1 MSNQNWAARRRP
13 IGCSSAIGLN
23 HHLGKL
29 TMAAMRIGAG
39 FALAGALC
47 GLILGRP
54 AIAAQDGDAG
64 QAEWRQSYEEATNL
78 AVPRA
83 TVPMLSPDSAAATET
98 AIARYQEIAARGG
111 WGTLPAN
118 LRFKLGSRGKG
129 VTDLRQRLLA
139 TGDLDMAD
147 TTSDTYDSFT
157 EAAVRRFQIRHG
169 LGATGRVGQQ
179 TVAAMN
185 VPVET
190 RVQQLEVNLV
200 RLRSFSGFLGQRY
213 VVTNIPAATVE
224 TVENG
229 VVVTRHAAGVGK
241 IDRQSPIMTTK
252 AIDINF
258 NPFWTVPVSIIKKD
272 LIPRMRKDMNYLA
285 DEKIRIFNA
294 QGSEVEASQ
303 VNWNSEDATHFTFRQ
318 DPGADVNSLGTVRI
332 NIANPYGVYM
342 HDTPEKG
349 IFGDDY
355 RYVSSG
361 CVRVQNV
368 RDYVT
373 WLLKDTPGWSRDQID
388 QAIASG
394 QRIDVKLREAVP
406 VYWVYL
412 TAWAT
417 PDGIVNFRDD
427 IYQKDGIQGVPVA
440 TADSE

>member
-1 MSNQNWAARRRP
+1 M
-13 IGCSSAIGLN
+13 
-23 HHLGKL
+23 
-29 TMAAMRIGAG
+29 AMRVTANL
-39 FALAGALC
+39 AVAGACL
-47 GLILGRP
+47 GLALGVP
-54 AIAAQDGDAG
+54 VVAKAQVFAAQADTGG
-64 QAEWRQSYEEATNL
+64 QAEWRQGYEEATNL
-78 AVPRA
+78 AVPRSL
-83 TVPMLSPDSAAATET
+83 VPMLSSDSASATEA
-98 AIARYQEIAARGG
+98 AIARYQQIAASGG
-111 WGTLPAN
+111 WGTLPAG
-118 LRFKLGSRGKG
+118 LRLKLGSRGKG
-129 VTDLRQRLLA
+129 VIAIRQRLLA
-139 TGDLDMAD
+139 SGDLDQAD
-147 TTSDTYDSFT
+147 NVSDTYDSFT
-157 EAAVRRFQIRHG
+157 EAGVRRFQTRHG
-169 LGATGRVGQQ
+169 LGVTGVVGEQ

-190 RVQQLEVNLV
+190 RIQQLEINLV

-213 VVTNIPAATVE
+213 VVTNIPAAQIE

-229 VVVTRHAAGVGK
+229 QVVTRHAAGVGK
-241 IDRQSPIMTTK
+241 IDRQSPIMTTR
-252 AIDINF
+252 AVDINF

-285 DEKIRIFNA
+285 EEKIRIYNKD
-294 QGSEVEASQ
+294 GVEVQASD

-355 RYVSSG
+355 RFVSSG

-373 WLLKDTPGWSRDQID
+373 WLLRDTPGWTRDKID
-388 QAIASG
+388 EAIASG
-394 QRIDVKLREAVP
+394 QRIDVKLIQPVP

-412 TAWAT
+412 TSWAT

-427 IYQKDGIQGVPVA
+427 IYQKDGIQGVPIA
-440 TADSE
+440 SADTE

>member
-1 MSNQNWAARRRP
+1 MVMRKTEYATLMGVLLGLGVASAA
-13 IGCSSAIGLN
+13 
-23 HHLGKL
+23 
-29 TMAAMRIGAG
+29 MAAQVD
-39 FALAGALC
+39 AGA
-47 GLILGRP
+47 
-54 AIAAQDGDAG
+54 
-64 QAEWRQSYEEATNL
+64 QAEWRQSYEEASNI
-78 AVPRA
+78 AVPRS
-83 TVPMLSPDSAAATET
+83 TVPMLSTDSVNATEL
-98 AIARYQEIAARGG
+98 AVSRYREIAGRGG

-118 LRFKLGSRGKG
+118 LRLKLGSRGKG
-129 VTDLRQRLLA
+129 VTALRQRLIA
-139 TGDLDMAD
+139 SGDLSLEDNI
-147 TTSDTYDSFT
+147 SDTYDSFT
-157 EAAVRRFQIRHG
+157 EAAVRRFQTRHG
-169 LGATGRVGQQ
+169 LGVTGAVGEQ

-190 RVQQLEVNLV
+190 RIQQLEINLV

-213 VVTNIPAATVE
+213 VVTNIPAAQIE

-229 VVVTRHAAGVGK
+229 QVVTRHAAGVGK
-241 IDRQSPIMTTK
+241 IDRQSPIMTTR

-285 DEKIRIFNA
+285 EEKIRIYDKDG
-294 QGSEVEASQ
+294 QEVQASQ

-332 NIANPYGVYM
+332 NINNPYGVYM

-355 RYVSSG
+355 RFVSSG

-373 WLLKDTPGWSRDQID
+373 WLLRDTPGWTRDKID
-388 QAIASG
+388 EAIASG
-394 QRIDVKLREAVP
+394 QRIDVKLNQPVP

-427 IYQKDGIQGVPVA
+427 IYQKDGVQGVPIA
-440 TADSE
+440 SADTQ

>member
-1 MSNQNWAARRRP
+1 MRVRA
-13 IGCSSAIGLN
+13 GL
-23 HHLGKL
+23 G
-29 TMAAMRIGAG
+29 
-39 FALAGALC
+39 LAGAFF
-47 GLILGRP
+47 GLAFGQIAL
-54 AIAAQDGDAG
+54 AAQDGDAG

-83 TVPMLSPDSAAATET
+83 TVPMLSPDSAQATEA
-98 AIARYQEIAARGG
+98 AIARYQQIAASGG

-118 LRFKLGSRGKG
+118 LRLKLGSRGKG
-129 VTDLRQRLLA
+129 VIALRQRLLA
-139 TGDLDMAD
+139 AGDLDMAD
-147 TTSDTYDSFT
+147 NTSDIFDSFT

-169 LGATGRVGQQ
+169 LGATGSVGQQ

-294 QGSEVEASQ
+294 QGAEVEASQ
-303 VNWNSEDATHFTFRQ
+303 VNWNSEEAMHFTFRQ

-373 WLLKDTPGWSRDQID
+373 WLLKDTPGWTRDQID
-388 QAIASG
+388 QAIVSG
-394 QRIDVKLREAVP
+394 QRIDVKLKEPVP

-417 PDGIVNFRDD
+417 PDGIINFRDD

-440 TADSE
+440 TVDSE

>member
-1 MSNQNWAARRRP
+1 MVMRKRDF
-13 IGCSSAIGLN
+13 
-23 HHLGKL
+23 LG
-29 TMAAMRIGAG
+29 
-39 FALAGALC
+39 LAGAFV
-47 GLILGRP
+47 GLGVASPVL
-54 AIAAQDGDAG
+54 AAQVDSGA
-64 QAEWRQSYEEATNL
+64 QAEWRQSYEEASNI
-78 AVPRA
+78 AVPRSS
-83 TVPMLSPDSAAATET
+83 VPMLSSDSAAATET
-98 AIARYQEIAARGG
+98 AIARYREIAGQGG

-118 LRFKLGSRGKG
+118 LHLKLGSRGKG
-129 VTDLRQRLLA
+129 VMALRQRLLA
-139 TGDLDMAD
+139 TGDLGLDD
-147 TTSDTYDSFT
+147 NVSDTYDSFT

-169 LGATGRVGQQ
+169 LGVTGTVGEQ
-179 TVAAMN
+179 TIAAMN

-190 RVQQLEVNLV
+190 RIQQLEINLV

-213 VVTNIPAATVE
+213 VVTNIPAAQVE

-229 VVVTRHAAGVGK
+229 QVVTRHAAGVGK
-241 IDRQSPIMTTK
+241 IDRQSPIMTTR

-272 LIPRMRKDMNYLA
+272 LIPRMRKDMNYLQ
-285 DEKIRIFNA
+285 DEKIRIYNA
-294 QGSEVEASQ
+294 QGQEVQASQ

-332 NIANPYGVYM
+332 NINNPYGVYM

-355 RYVSSG
+355 RFVSSG

-373 WLLKDTPGWSRDQID
+373 WLLRDTPGWTRDKID
-388 QAIASG
+388 EAIASG
-394 QRIDVKLREAVP
+394 QRIDVKLAQPVP

-427 IYQKDGIQGVPVA
+427 IYQKDGIQGVPIA
-440 TADSE
+440 SADTQ